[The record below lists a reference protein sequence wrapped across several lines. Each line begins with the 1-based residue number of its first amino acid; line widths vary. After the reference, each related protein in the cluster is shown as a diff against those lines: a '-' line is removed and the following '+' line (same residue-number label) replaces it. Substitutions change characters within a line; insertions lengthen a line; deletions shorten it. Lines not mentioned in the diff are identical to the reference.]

1 LDFPCH
7 FVAPPDCLQ
16 YFTAGAGQ
24 VKSFN
29 WQDSDAAR
37 QLNNQNYNICFRT
50 ELVAGAV
57 RGFDPATGAFFDRY
71 CGSELNTASVCSMF
85 DLFTLVI
92 SLFSLIM
99 S

>member
-1 LDFPCH
+1 MC
-7 FVAPPDCLQ
+7 
-16 YFTAGAGQ
+16 
-24 VKSFN
+24 VKSCTVTLGNAFFLTGVTATGVLTGT
-29 WQDSDAAR
+29 DADTCSYDFLA
-37 QLNNQNYNICFRT
+37 I
-50 ELVAGAV
+50 VG
-57 RGFDPATGAFFDRY
+57 GFDPATGAFFDRY

>member
-1 LDFPCH
+1 MYILNVHLLDFPCH

-29 WQDSDAAR
+29 WQDSAAAQ

-50 ELVAGAV
+50 ELVASGAV
-57 RGFDPATGAFFDRY
+57 RIKFI
-71 CGSELNTASVCSMF
+71 LKN
-85 DLFTLVI
+85 
-92 SLFSLIM
+92 
-99 S
+99 